1 MIQNRNRV
9 AWRRACLSC
18 VKSVSQFLFRRLKM
32 LSQEQID
39 ILTDMFGLEWG
50 DYVEYLEDE

>member
-1 MIQNRNRV
+1 ME
-9 AWRRACLSC
+9 
-18 VKSVSQFLFRRLKM
+18 RLGTLVLLYKELTM

>member
-1 MIQNRNRV
+1 
-9 AWRRACLSC
+9 
-18 VKSVSQFLFRRLKM
+18 M

>member
-1 MIQNRNRV
+1 
-9 AWRRACLSC
+9 
-18 VKSVSQFLFRRLKM
+18 M

-50 DYVEYLEDE
+50 DYVEYLEDEQNYIPTFRTTYDKS

>member
-1 MIQNRNRV
+1 
-9 AWRRACLSC
+9 
-18 VKSVSQFLFRRLKM
+18 M

-50 DYVEYLEDE
+50 DYVEYLEDRWG